1 MAVQAFTFESKLCC
15 MNICCFE
22 QTLCTHWTPGIFQIL
37 AEILGVFTNL
47 EQLELAA
54 QLLLYT

>member
-1 MAVQAFTFESKLCC
+1 